1 MRTPELFD
9 LSGRV
14 ALVTGG
20 GRGLGRHIA
29 TGLAEAG
36 ADVVL
41 AARDFARCEQ
51 AAGELEALG
60 VRALPLA
67 LDLARE
73 EQVEAAAARA
83 LEVMGRVDV
92 LVNNAAATWGAP
104 ALEFPDRGWDKVFS
118 VNVRGAWQLSQRVAR
133 QMREIG
139 GGSIV
144 NIASISA
151 LRGVSDERE
160 PSIAYSA
167 SKGALI
173 SLTRDL
179 AIKLAPHHI
188 RVNCIS
194 PGAFDTEMFDW
205 VRDDP
210 ARMADFRRQVPM
222 ARPGGEDDIKGVV
235 VFLASVASAYV
246 TGANLIVDGGWLV
259 GA

>member
-1 MRTPELFD
+1 MHTPELFD

-36 ADVVL
+36 ADLVL
-41 AARDFARCEQ
+41 AARDLARCEQ

-60 VRALPLA
+60 ARALPLA

-73 EQVEAAAARA
+73 EQVEEAAARA

-118 VNVRGAWQLSQRVAR
+118 VNVRGAWQLSQRIAR

-144 NIASISA
+144 NIASIAA
-151 LRGVSDERE
+151 LRGVSDEKE

-167 SKGALI
+167 SKGAVI

-194 PGAFDTEMFDW
+194 PGAFDTDMFGW

-210 ARMADFRRQVPM
+210 ERLADFKRQVPM
-222 ARPGGEDDIKGVV
+222 ARPGAADDIKGVV
-235 VFLASVASAYV
+235 VFLASAASAYV
-246 TGANLIVDGGWLV
+246 TGANLVVDGGWLV
-259 GA
+259 GT

>member
-1 MRTPELFD
+1 VRTPELFD

-20 GRGLGRHIA
+20 GRGLGRQIA

-36 ADVVL
+36 ADVIL
-41 AARDFARCEQ
+41 AARDLERCEQ
-51 AAGELEALG
+51 AASELEGLG
-60 VRALPLA
+60 VRALPLQ
-67 LDLARE
+67 LDLSRE
-73 EQVEAAAARA
+73 EQVEAAVSRS

-92 LVNNAAATWGAP
+92 LINNAAATWGAP

-133 QMREIG
+133 QMRERG

-144 NIASISA
+144 NIASIAA

-188 RVNCIS
+188 RVNCVS
-194 PGAFDTEMFDW
+194 PGAFDTDMFGW
-205 VRDDP
+205 VREDP
-210 ARMADFRRQVPM
+210 ARMAEFERQVPM

-235 VFLASVASAYV
+235 VFLASSASAYM
-246 TGANLIVDGGWLV
+246 TGANLVVDGGWLV

>member
-194 PGAFDTEMFDW
+194 PGAFDTEMFGW

-210 ARMADFRRQVPM
+210 ARMADFQRRVPM

-235 VFLASVASAYV
+235 VFLASIASAYV

>member
-1 MRTPELFD
+1 MHTPELFD

-20 GRGLGRHIA
+20 GRGLGRDIA

-41 AARDFARCEQ
+41 AARDLERCEQ
-51 AAGELEALG
+51 AAAELEALG
-60 VRALPLA
+60 ARALPLA

-73 EQVEAAAARA
+73 EQVEAVAVRA

-118 VNVRGAWQLSQRVAR
+118 VNVRGAWQLTQRIAR
-133 QMREIG
+133 HMREIG

-144 NIASISA
+144 NIASIAA
-151 LRGVSDERE
+151 LRGVSDEKE

-167 SKGALI
+167 SKGAVI

-194 PGAFDTEMFDW
+194 PGAFETDMFAW

-210 ARMADFRRQVPM
+210 ERLANFQRQVPM
-222 ARPGGEDDIKGVV
+222 ARAGGADDIKGVV
-235 VFLASVASAYV
+235 VFLASAASAYV

>member
-1 MRTPELFD
+1 VHTPELFD

-36 ADVVL
+36 ADLVL
-41 AARDFARCEQ
+41 AARDLARCEQ

-60 VRALPLA
+60 ARALPLA

-73 EQVEAAAARA
+73 EQVEEAAARA

-118 VNVRGAWQLSQRVAR
+118 VNVRGAWQLSQRIAR

-139 GGSIV
+139 GGSIG
-144 NIASISA
+144 NIASIAA
-151 LRGVSDERE
+151 LRGVSDEKE

-167 SKGALI
+167 SKGAVI

-194 PGAFDTEMFDW
+194 PGAFDTDMFGW

-210 ARMADFRRQVPM
+210 ERLADFKRQVPM
-222 ARPGGEDDIKGVV
+222 ARPGAADDIKGVV
-235 VFLASVASAYV
+235 VFLASAASAYV
-246 TGANLIVDGGWLV
+246 TGANLVVDGGWLV
-259 GA
+259 GT

>member
-1 MRTPELFD
+1 VHTPELFD

-36 ADVVL
+36 ADLVL
-41 AARDFARCEQ
+41 AARDLARCEQ

-60 VRALPLA
+60 ARALPLA

-73 EQVEAAAARA
+73 EQVEEAAARA

-118 VNVRGAWQLSQRVAR
+118 VNVRGAWQLSQRIAR

-144 NIASISA
+144 NIASIAA
-151 LRGVSDERE
+151 LRGVSDEKE

-167 SKGALI
+167 SKGAVI

-194 PGAFDTEMFDW
+194 PGAFDTDMFGW

-210 ARMADFRRQVPM
+210 ERLADFKRQVPM
-222 ARPGGEDDIKGVV
+222 ARPGAADDIKGVV
-235 VFLASVASAYV
+235 VFLASAASAYV
-246 TGANLIVDGGWLV
+246 TGANLVVDGGWLV
-259 GA
+259 GT